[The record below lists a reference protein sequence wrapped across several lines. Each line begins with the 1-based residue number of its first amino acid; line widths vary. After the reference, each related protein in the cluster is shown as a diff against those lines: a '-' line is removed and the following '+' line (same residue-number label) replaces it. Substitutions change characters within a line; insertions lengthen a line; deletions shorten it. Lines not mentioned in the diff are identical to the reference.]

1 VTPRIVPAILTSDAK
16 ALRTML
22 TQVQEYAGYVQL
34 DFMDGH
40 FVPSVSVT
48 DKDLA
53 GIPIKIKWEAHLMV
67 MNPAAS
73 FAAFKNLGA
82 GRVIFHIE
90 AADSPDDAIRQA
102 RQLGMEVGLAA
113 NPDTPVSALFP
124 FVGKVDTVLFM
135 TVYPGFYGAKF
146 QPQVLGKIA
155 EFRREYPTFH
165 IGVDGGIK
173 KENVALLAGAG
184 VNDICVGSAIFLQP
198 SPAEC
203 FYSLQSIAADAA
215 KQKQV

>member
-1 VTPRIVPAILTSDAK
+1 MTPRIVPAILTSDAK
-16 ALRTML
+16 ALRTMVG
-22 TQVQEYAGYVQL
+22 QVQEYAGYVQL
-34 DFMDGH
+34 DFMDGQ
-40 FVPSVSVT
+40 FVPSLSVT

-67 MNPAAS
+67 VNPAAS
-73 FAAFKNLGA
+73 FASFKKLGA

-90 AADSPDDAIRQA
+90 ATDSPDEVILQA

-113 NPDTPVSALFP
+113 NPDTPVSSLFP
-124 FVGKVDTVLFM
+124 FVGKVDTFLFM

-146 QPQVLGKIA
+146 QPQVLEKVA
-155 EFRREYPTFH
+155 EFRREYPRFH

-173 KENVALLAGAG
+173 KENVALLARAG
-184 VNDICVGSAIFLQP
+184 VNDICVGSAIFLQS

-203 FYSLQSIAADAA
+203 FYSLQAIAEEAA
-215 KQKQV
+215 KHK

>member
-1 VTPRIVPAILTSDAK
+1 MV
-16 ALRTML
+16 

-34 DFMDGH
+34 DFMDGE

-48 DKDLA
+48 AKDLA

-73 FAAFKNLGA
+73 FASFKKLGA

-90 AADSPDDAIRQA
+90 ATDAPDDVIRQA
-102 RQLGMEVGLAA
+102 RKQGLEVGLAA
-113 NPDTPVSALFP
+113 NPDTPVSSLFP
-124 FVGKVDTVLFM
+124 FVGKVDTMLFM

-146 QPQVLGKIA
+146 QPQVLEKIT

-173 KENVALLAGAG
+173 KENIALLAGAG
-184 VNDICVGSAIFLQP
+184 VNDICVGSAIFLQT

-203 FYSLQSIAADAA
+203 FYSLQSIAEEAA
-215 KQKQV
+215 KQKQG